1 MSDDAETILQQ
12 IYYDPKQG
20 FLGVNNL
27 YRAIK
32 KIVPNVKIKE
42 VQSWL
47 NKQAVAQ
54 IHKRMSDKIDYMPIF
69 SYSPGSFQMDLT
81 EMPMYVKQNRGYR
94 YILTVININTRKLY
108 AYKSKKKSA
117 TEIKN
122 LLDKWYKEVDIANK
136 VSTDAGSE
144 FKGNRKWFEDNNI
157 ELTIVNPKD
166 KFWLTGK
173 IERVHRTL
181 KELFDKYFTAMNTVK
196 WYDMLDAFV
205 ENYNNRYHT
214 AIKMSPNEVDAE
226 KEREIIW
233 NDMKRLRKQ
242 QQTKTPFMKGNFVR
256 IKIKKGIF
264 EKGENLFSDE
274 IYQITK
280 VNPLGTY
287 EVSDLEGNTIKQT
300 FKDYQL
306 QFVGRT
312 KEDIKKL
319 TATSRSNVRKAQKEK
334 RATNRFNREG
344 LDQSN
349 IRQEQLRRSKRIGDI
364 MKPKTKKK
372 VKQFTWKYKRGDK
385 IQAERRFFMGTPL
398 GNLNR
403 TGQVQQ
409 TNSKFNGSIPAYNI
423 KWEDQDTGLWY
434 DKETVEGELID
445 LKN

>member
-1 MSDDAETILQQ
+1 MSDDILTQ

-32 KIVPNVKIKE
+32 KLVPKVTMKE
-42 VQSWL
+42 VESWL

-54 IHKRMSDKIDYMPIF
+54 IHKRMSDKIDFMPIF

-81 EMPMYVKQNRGYR
+81 EMPMFVKQNRGFR
-94 YILTVININTRKLY
+94 YILTAININTRKLY
-108 AYKSKKKSA
+108 AYKSKKKTA
-117 TEIKN
+117 TEIKK
-122 LLDKWYKEVDIANK
+122 LLDIWRKDVGVIKRVT
-136 VSTDAGSE
+136 TDAGSE

-157 ELTIVNPKD
+157 ELTIVNPKN
-166 KFWLTGK
+166 KFWVTGK

-233 NDMKRLRKQ
+233 NDIKRLRKV
-242 QQTKTPFMKGNFVR
+242 QQTKTPFMKGNYVR

-280 VNPLGTY
+280 INPLGTY
-287 EVSDLEGNTIKQT
+287 EISDLEGKRLNQT

-306 QFVGRT
+306 QYVGRT
-312 KEDIKKL
+312 KDDIKNL
-319 TATSRSNVRKAQKEK
+319 TATSRSKVRKAQQEK
-334 RATNRFNREG
+334 RAKNRFDREG

-349 IRQEQLRRSKRIGDI
+349 IRQEQLRRSRRIGEI
-364 MKPKTKKK
+364 MKPKAKKK
-372 VKQFTWKYKRGDK
+372 VKKFTWKYKRGDK
-385 IQAERRFFMGTPL
+385 IRAERRFFMGTEL
-398 GNLNR
+398 SNKVR
-403 TGQVQQ
+403 IGQVQQ

-423 KWEDQDTGLWY
+423 KWNDQNTGLWY
-434 DKETVEGELID
+434 DKESVEGELIE
-445 LKN
+445 LKQ